1 MSAAVAAEVERRVG
15 HPSEKWDRLRR
26 AIQERGVDRF
36 SAVEEDWL
44 DLMWT
49 LDAYRVAQAVPA
61 GFTDQGAINRGKG
74 NWFAELVALLL
85 HRQTRHRV
93 AARQRV
99 QGFSQYHQVDI
110 AWPARGEDPLV
121 CCETKVT
128 GAPAYGGIPARSAL
142 ADFSNRRKEL
152 KFAATDLKLY
162 RRQQRTKI
170 EHWDVWRRR
179 EPPQAYFLWAARLEP
194 GRDRVGALIREA
206 RTLTDTYLDGAG
218 LVAWEPRPD
227 GGGYRPV
234 SFAESE
240 RVASLDDVLYRIASE
255 ISRLVDDRGM
265 PPAPVAPASRAVAQ
279 LELLAEDGGPP

>member
-1 MSAAVAAEVERRVG
+1 VERRVG
-15 HPSEKWDRLRR
+15 HPSEKWARLRR
-26 AIQERGVDRF
+26 AIQERGIDSF
-36 SAVEEDWL
+36 AAVEDDWL

-49 LDAYRVAQAVPA
+49 LDAYRVAQALPA

-74 NWFAELVALLL
+74 HWFAELVALLL

-128 GAPAYGGIPARSAL
+128 GAPGYGAIPARSAL

-162 RRQQRTKI
+162 RRQQRTTI

-218 LVAWEPRPD
+218 LVAWEPRPE

-234 SFAESE
+234 AFAESE

-265 PPAPVAPASRAVAQ
+265 PPAPVAPESRAVAQ
-279 LELLAEDGGPP
+279 LELLADEGSPP